1 MLDCTDK
8 YAGEYKVEP
17 TVVGYRESL
26 GNRLG
31 HSGVVISPET
41 AVQ

>member
-8 YAGEYKVEP
+8 YAGEYKAEP
-17 TVVGYRESL
+17 TVVGRRESL

-31 HSGVVISPET
+31 YSGVIVSPEA